1 MCVGHT
7 LDQDTPAGLGHLL
20 WGLPPG
26 SVLSN
31 GPFIFLCPSITS
43 FPSNIFPFL
52 FSLNKDGST
61 NLAIPGSIKSTGSV
75 MLCVSLPV
83 CM

>member
-7 LDQDTPAGLGHLL
+7 LGQDTPAGLGHLL

-26 SVLSN
+26 SGLR
-31 GPFIFLCPSITS
+31 GPFTFLCSSLTS

-52 FSLNKDGST
+52 FSLNKDGS
-61 NLAIPGSIKSTGSV
+61 PGSGGAH
-75 MLCVSLPV
+75 L
-83 CM
+83 